1 MHAERTAGLG
11 PGGAARRGALR
22 AGAGLA
28 WAALGGLLLA
38 APRQAAAQASAPPE
52 YRLKA
57 AFLYNFTLFTE
68 WPTATP
74 ASLQLCILGADP
86 FGAEADGL
94 QGKAVGSRTLAV
106 QRRAALDAVT
116 GCHVVFVPAA
126 SIGLLPRVASALSG
140 QGALIIADSPGAL
153 RQGAM
158 LNMNVVDQ
166 RVTFEANL
174 VAARAA
180 GLGLSSRLLRLATEV
195 VQ

>member
-1 MHAERTAGLG
+1 M
-11 PGGAARRGALR
+11 R
-22 AGAGLA
+22 AGAGWAIATLG
-28 WAALGGLLLA
+28 AALGTV
-38 APRQAAAQASAPPE
+38 PRRAHAQPAAPPE

-57 AFLYNFTLFTE
+57 AFLYNFALFTE

-106 QRRAALDAVT
+106 QRRAALDAVA

-126 SIGLLPRVASALSG
+126 SIGLLPRVTAALSG
-140 QGALIIADSPGAL
+140 QGALIISDSPGAL

-158 LNMNVVDQ
+158 LNMNVLDQ

-174 VAARAA
+174 VATRAA